1 METKKD
7 RNAFLDFATEGLIA
21 CNYKN
26 IYDAVHLQLIWHFA
40 V

>member
-26 IYDAVHLQLIWHFA
+26 IYDAFGTLQYDYIN
-40 V
+40 